1 MRRNNWAKFPSPCVI
16 KTQPDV
22 NLNTGKTLAR
32 GKGGE
37 TQDLR
42 RTQKTQMLSASGV
55 GKCESGMR

>member
-1 MRRNNWAKFPSPCVI
+1 MRRNHWAEFPSPCVI
-16 KTQPDV
+16 KTQLDV

-42 RTQKTQMLSASGV
+42 RA
-55 GKCESGMR
+55 